1 MTEILFQ
8 WTGTDRS
15 GNKTQGEMSGPSPT
29 LVKAALRLQGIRPIR
44 VRKKPK
50 ALFGERKARILSKD
64 ITVFSRQLATMI
76 SSGVPLAQGLDIIAA
91 GADNLQLRKLLTKIR
106 NDIAGGNR
114 LADSLAKHPD
124 HFDELFCNLIGSG
137 EQSGALEAMLD
148 RLALYREKN
157 EAIKGRIKKATTY
170 PLAVV
175 IVAAVVSTLLL
186 LYVVPQFESLFADFG
201 AELPGFTRF
210 ILDLSAGLQETWPLV
225 FGGIAVVIAGFLQ
238 AVKRS
243 PSFARAVDRLKLHLP
258 VFGALF
264 TKAAISRYARTLST
278 MLAAGAPLT
287 DALDQVS
294 GAAGNRIYKDAI
306 LRIRDDVAAG
316 QRLNAAM
323 RKTRL
328 FPNMVIQ
335 MTAVGE
341 ESGAL
346 DNMLAKIADYYER
359 EVDDAVG
366 GLASLMEPLVMAL
379 LGIVLGGLII
389 AIYLPIFAMGDAF

>member
-1 MTEILFQ
+1 MTETLFQ
-8 WTGTDRS
+8 WIGTDRS
-15 GNKTQGEMSGPSPT
+15 GNKTQGEMVDQSPT

-50 ALFGERKARILSKD
+50 ALFGEKKARILSKD

-91 GADNLQLRKLLTKIR
+91 GADNPQLRELLTKIR

-114 LADSLAKHPD
+114 LADSLAKHPE

-175 IVAAVVSTLLL
+175 IVAAIVSTLLL

-201 AELPGFTRF
+201 AELPAFTRF
-210 ILDLSAGLQETWPLV
+210 ILDLSAGLQESWHLV
-225 FGGIAVVIAGFLQ
+225 FGGIAAVIVGFLQ
-238 AVKRS
+238 AVKRF
-243 PSFARAVDRLKLHLP
+243 PSFARAVDRFKLHIP

-306 LRIRDDVAAG
+306 LRMRDDVATG

-366 GLASLMEPLVMAL
+366 GLTSLMEPLVMAL
-379 LGIVLGGLII
+379 LGIVLGGLVI
-389 AIYLPIFAMGDAF
+389 AMYLPIFAMGDAF

>member
-1 MTEILFQ
+1 MRI
-8 WTGTDRS
+8 
-15 GNKTQGEMSGPSPT
+15 GESFDPESPD
-29 LVKAALRLQGIRPIR
+29 G
-44 VRKKPK
+44 
-50 ALFGERKARILSKD
+50 
-64 ITVFSRQLATMI
+64 
-76 SSGVPLAQGLDIIAA
+76 
-91 GADNLQLRKLLTKIR
+91 LTKIR
-106 NDIAGGNR
+106 GDIAGGNR
-114 LADSLAKHPD
+114 LADSLAKHPE

-201 AELPGFTRF
+201 AELPAFTRF
-210 ILDLSAGLQETWPLV
+210 ILNLSAGLQESWHLV
-225 FGGIAVVIAGFLQ
+225 FGGIAAIIVGFLQ
-238 AVKRS
+238 AVKRF
-243 PSFARAVDRLKLHLP
+243 PSFARAVDRFKLHIP

-306 LRIRDDVAAG
+306 LRMRDDVATG

-366 GLASLMEPLVMAL
+366 GLTSLMEPLVMAL
-379 LGIVLGGLII
+379 LGIVLGGLVI
-389 AIYLPIFAMGDAF
+389 AMYLPIFAMGDAF

>member
-1 MTEILFQ
+1 MSEIIFQ

-15 GNKTQGEMSGPSPT
+15 GNKTQGEMTGASPN

-50 ALFGERKARILSKD
+50 ALFGERKTKILSKD
-64 ITVFSRQLATMI
+64 ITVFSRQLAAMI
-76 SSGVPLAQGLDIIAA
+76 SSGVPLVQGLDILTQ
-91 GADNLQLRKLLTKIR
+91 GAENPQLRNLLAEVR
-106 NDIAGGNR
+106 GDVAGGNR
-114 LADSLAKHPD
+114 LADSLAKHPA

-148 RLALYREKN
+148 RLAMYREKS
-157 EAIKGRIKKATTY
+157 EAIKGKIKKAATY

-175 IVAAVVSTLLL
+175 IVAAVVSTVLL
-186 LYVVPQFESLFADFG
+186 LYVVPQFETLFADFG
-201 AELPGFTRF
+201 AELPAFTRWV
-210 ILDLSAGLQETWPLV
+210 LDLSAGLQASWHLI
-225 FGGIAVVIAGFLQ
+225 FGGLAVASFGFLQ

-243 PSFARAVDRLKLHLP
+243 PAFARAVDRLKLHAP

-264 TKAAISRYARTLST
+264 TKAAVARYARALST

-287 DALDQVS
+287 DALEQVS

-306 LRIRDDVAAG
+306 LRIRNEVATG

-323 RKTRL
+323 QKTRL

-346 DNMLAKIADYYER
+346 DSMLAKIADYYEQ

-366 GLASLMEPLVMAL
+366 GLASLMEPLIMAL
-379 LGIVLGGLII
+379 LGIVLGGLIM
-389 AIYLPIFAMGDAF
+389 AMYLPIFAMGDAF

>member
-1 MTEILFQ
+1 MTETLFQ
-8 WTGTDRS
+8 WIGTDRS
-15 GNKTQGEMSGPSPT
+15 GNKTQGEMAGQSPT

-106 NDIAGGNR
+106 GDIAGGNR
-114 LADSLAKHPD
+114 LADSLAKHPE

-201 AELPGFTRF
+201 AELPAFTRF
-210 ILDLSAGLQETWPLV
+210 ILNLSAGLQESWHLV
-225 FGGIAVVIAGFLQ
+225 FGGIAAIIVGFLQ
-238 AVKRS
+238 AVKRF
-243 PSFARAVDRLKLHLP
+243 PSFARAVDRFKLHIP

-366 GLASLMEPLVMAL
+366 GLTSLMEPLVMAL
-379 LGIVLGGLII
+379 LGIVLGGLVI
-389 AIYLPIFAMGDAF
+389 AMYLPIFAMGDAF